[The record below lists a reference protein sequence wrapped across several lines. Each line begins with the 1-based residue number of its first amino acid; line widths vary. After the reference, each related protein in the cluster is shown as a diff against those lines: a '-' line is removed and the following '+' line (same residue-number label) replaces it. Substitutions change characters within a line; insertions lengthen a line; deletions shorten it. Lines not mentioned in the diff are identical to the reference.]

1 MKRQDV
7 KKAMK
12 VLAATMLCTGAF
24 ALTGFAGSWVNDAH
38 GWWYN
43 YGNGNWPS
51 SSWQWIDGNND
62 GIAECYYFDR
72 MGYCMMNATTP
83 DGYQVNGSGA
93 WVENG
98 VVQTRNMGSGQTGN
112 GSQNTS
118 QSSSQNNDQSGGRS
132 GKQGGLT
139 LYNATPILNHA
150 ERKDSLV
157 SNRENK
163 SYTKCFGFFD
173 GDYIEFDNSAGYTH
187 LKATVFPVKRWDG
200 WYGDDR
206 MLLQVLS
213 GEDEEFYATDDIYY
227 DTKAFDIDVD
237 ISGYEKVRITA
248 ISVNNGDYIGLAN
261 ARFE

>member
-72 MGYCMMNATTP
+72 MGYCMMNTTTP

-98 VVQTRNMGSGQTGN
+98 VVQTRNMGSGQAGN
-112 GSQNTS
+112 GAQNTS
-118 QSSSQNNDQSGGRS
+118 QSSSQNNDQSGGKS
-132 GKQGGLT
+132 SKQGGLT
-139 LYNATPILNHA
+139 LYNATPILNYYVDR
-150 ERKDSLV
+150 EDSLV

-163 SYTKCFGFFD
+163 SYTKCFKFWLGE
-173 GDYIEFDNSAGYTH
+173 YIEFDNSAGYTH
-187 LKATVFPVKRWDG
+187 LKATVFPAKGSWNEN
-200 WYGDDR
+200 DR
-206 MLLQVLS
+206 VLLQVLS
-213 GEDEEFYATDDIYY
+213 GEDEEFYVTQDIYY

-237 ISGYEKVRITA
+237 ISGYEKVRIKS
-248 ISVNNGDYIGLAN
+248 ISVNNGGSIGLAN

>member
-1 MKRQDV
+1 
-7 KKAMK
+7 
-12 VLAATMLCTGAF
+12 
-24 ALTGFAGSWVNDAH
+24 
-38 GWWYN
+38 
-43 YGNGNWPS
+43 
-51 SSWQWIDGNND
+51 
-62 GIAECYYFDR
+62 
-72 MGYCMMNATTP
+72 
-83 DGYQVNGSGA
+83 
-93 WVENG
+93 
-98 VVQTRNMGSGQTGN
+98 MGSGQAGN
-112 GSQNTS
+112 GAQNTS

-139 LYNATPILNHA
+139 LYNATPLLDHA

-163 SYTKCFGFFD
+163 SYTKCFRFWD
-173 GDYIEFDNSAGYTH
+173 GEYIEFDNSAGYTH

-237 ISGYEKVRITA
+237 IYGYEKVRIKA
-248 ISVNNGDYIGLAN
+248 ISVNDGDYSGLAN

>member
-24 ALTGFAGSWVNDAH
+24 ALTSFAGSWVNDAH

-83 DGYQVNGSGA
+83 DGYQVNGSGQA
-93 WVENG
+93 
-98 VVQTRNMGSGQTGN
+98 GN

-118 QSSSQNNDQSGGRS
+118 QSSSQNNDQSGGKS
-132 GKQGGLT
+132 SKQGGLT
-139 LYNATPILNHA
+139 LYNATPILNYYVDR
-150 ERKDSLV
+150 EDSLV

-163 SYTKCFGFFD
+163 SYTKCFKFWLGR
-173 GDYIEFDNSAGYTH
+173 YIEFDNSAGYTH
-187 LKATVFPVKRWDG
+187 LKATVFPAKGSWNEN
-200 WYGDDR
+200 DR
-206 MLLQVLS
+206 VLLQVLS
-213 GEDEEFYATDDIYY
+213 GEDEEFYVTQDIYY

-237 ISGYEKVRITA
+237 ISGYEKVRIKA
-248 ISVNNGDYIGLAN
+248 ISVNSGDYVGLAN

>member
-12 VLAATMLCTGAF
+12 VFAATMLCTGAF
-24 ALTGFAGSWVNDAH
+24 ALTSFAGSWVNDAH

-43 YGNGNWPS
+43 YGNGNGPS

-98 VVQTRNMGSGQTGN
+98 VVQTRNMGSGQAGN
-112 GSQNTS
+112 GAQNTS
-118 QSSSQNNDQSGGRS
+118 QSSSQNNDQSGEKS
-132 GKQGGLT
+132 SKQGGLT
-139 LYNATPILNHA
+139 LFNANSLLNHYVDR
-150 ERKDSLV
+150 EDSLV

-163 SYTKCFGFFD
+163 SYTKCFEFWPGE
-173 GDYIEFDNSAGYTH
+173 YIEFDNSAGYTH
-187 LKATVFPVKRWDG
+187 LKATVFPAKGYWG
-200 WYGDDR
+200 EGDR
-206 MLLQVLS
+206 VLLQVLS
-213 GEDEEFYATDDIYY
+213 GEDEEFYVTQDIYY

-237 ISGYEKVRITA
+237 ISGYEKVRIKV
-248 ISVNNGDYIGLAN
+248 ISVNNGAYVGLAN